1 LSEGVRLTDREI
13 KYMSLFEAATGASV
27 IDCIDTAD
35 VIVFIVGNGELKKV
49 LSKKGAK
56 IQQFSKMVKKK
67 IKVIEYSPDPS
78 KFIENALLP
87 ARVIEPIRVTERTDG
102 KKIAV
107 AAVDPKDKGIA
118 IGKNG
123 KTIEL
128 VRLIAKRHHQ
138 IDHVIIT

>member
-1 LSEGVRLTDREI
+1 MSEGVRLTDKEI

-27 IDCIDTAD
+27 IDCIDSPD
-35 VIVFIVGNGELKKV
+35 MIVFIVDNGELKKV
-49 LSKKGAK
+49 LSKKGVK
-56 IQQFSKMVKKK
+56 IQQFSRMVKKK
-67 IKVIEYSPDPS
+67 IKVIEYAPDPS

-87 ARVIEPIRVTERTDG
+87 AKTIEPIRVTERTDG

-107 AAVDPKDKGIA
+107 VTVDPKDKGIA

-128 VRLIAKRHHQ
+128 IRLIAKRHHQ